1 MLYVIKRMVQRYFDE
16 RIPQSA
22 AELAYFL
29 LFSIFPLLVFVNYV
43 LSRLNLPVES
53 ILSALELLP
62 RSVQTIIGTYFEH
75 LSQMD
80 GSISPLLTG
89 IALTLISLS
98 RAVRS
103 VMYTVGDIYHI
114 EVRRTGVRS
123 IVTSVFFSAGIL
135 VSIVASFLLV
145 VGGKMIWGFVGEWF
159 DIHQWV
165 VSLSKYLGFLFAFLF
180 IFVFLLLLNKY
191 LPNTELRWREVWPGA
206 VFSLLTWIVVSL
218 AFSFYVDNLATYSR
232 IYGSLA
238 AIIVLML
245 WLYMIS
251 IILLMGPQL
260 NHTILSM
267 RLYKME
273 YQGKKHKDVPPK
285 TR

>member
-1 MLYVIKRMVQRYFDE
+1 MLYLVKRMVQRYFDE
-16 RIPQSA
+16 RIPQAA

-43 LSRLNLPVES
+43 LSQLHLPVES
-53 ILSALELLP
+53 ILSAMEILP
-62 RSVQTIIGTYFEH
+62 KSVQSIIGTYFEH
-75 LSQMD
+75 LSMMD

-114 EVRRTGVRS
+114 EVRRTGVRNV
-123 IVTSVFFSAGIL
+123 VTSVFFSAGIL

-159 DIHQWV
+159 DIPVWI
-165 VSLSKYLGFLFAFLF
+165 VSLSKYLGFLFAFVF
-180 IFVFLLLLNKY
+180 ILVFLLLLNKY
-191 LPNTELRWREVWPGA
+191 LPNTELRWKEVWPGA
-206 VFSLLTWIVVSL
+206 VFSLATWIIVSL

-273 YQGKKHKDVPPK
+273 YQSKKRNDLPGK
-285 TR
+285 